1 MESVDQDD
9 EIEFINVE
17 APTGQE
23 EDPQV
28 KFIKAVRTSFK
39 EKSWAWV
46 QFKADWTQITRKDL
60 PKTVGDF
67 CVKPVA
73 LWAPH
78 LLIQGY
84 QPHCPKCKSK
94 DRVDINGFR
103 FVSNPRILHGMC
115 S

>member
-39 EKSWAWV
+39 EKS
-46 QFKADWTQITRKDL
+46 
-60 PKTVGDF
+60 F
-67 CVKPVA
+67 C
-73 LWAPH
+73 
-78 LLIQGY
+78 
-84 QPHCPKCKSK
+84 
-94 DRVDINGFR
+94 
-103 FVSNPRILHGMC
+103 
-115 S
+115 